1 MNDTTARAEG
11 STPADDTQT
20 AEVWVPDRLDSVPA
34 TRAFLARLLDGWGV
48 EDQVIADAS
57 LLATEL
63 MANAVKQGTGTVE
76 LRVEAEN
83 GLLHVAVHDDADETP
98 VVTHASPVS
107 TNGRGLWIV
116 QSIAHDWGTE
126 SDGEAS
132 GKTVLFEL
140 STLETQS
147 QTQVG

>member
-76 LRVEAEN
+76 LRVEADN
-83 GLLHVAVHDDADETP
+83 GLLHVAVHDDADAAP
-98 VVTHASPVS
+98 VVTHASPAS

-132 GKTVLFEL
+132 GKTVWFEL

>member
-1 MNDTTARAEG
+1 MNDTAAGAEG
-11 STPADDTQT
+11 STPADDTQS
-20 AEVWVPDRLDSVPA
+20 AEVRVPDRLDSVPA
-34 TRAFLARLLDGWGV
+34 TRAFLTRLLDGWGV
-48 EDQVIADAS
+48 EDPVIDDAS

-83 GLLHVAVHDDADETP
+83 GLLHVAVHDDADATP

-126 SDGEAS
+126 SDGEEP
-132 GKTVLFEL
+132 GKTVWFEL
-140 STLETQS
+140 TTLGTRA
-147 QTQVG
+147 G

>member
-1 MNDTTARAEG
+1 MTDTTAGADG
-11 STPADDTQT
+11 STPADDTQS
-20 AEVWVPDRLDSVPA
+20 AEVRVPDRLDSVPA
-34 TRAFLARLLDGWGV
+34 TRAFLTRLLDGWGV
-48 EDQVIADAS
+48 EDPVIDDAS

-83 GLLHVAVHDDADETP
+83 GLLHVAVHDDADATP

-126 SDGEAS
+126 PDGEEH
-132 GKTVLFEL
+132 GKTVWFEL
-140 STLETQS
+140 TTL
-147 QTQVG
+147 GARAG